1 MFYVHVDGTRLFPDP
16 EQRNT
21 QQNQLIIEYDEPLLG
36 LQHDIN
42 VPILVVEYVKTNL
55 FADDGASRHRDHLL
69 MAMSSA
75 SGLYKT
81 LGISLIPV
89 FGLLVDRVES
99 TLFMGWE
106 CDHPVYPQFS
116 RLRATHLTTTA

>member
-1 MFYVHVDGTRLFPDP
+1 VFYVCVDGTRLFPDP
-16 EQRNT
+16 EQKNA
-21 QQNQLIIEYDEPLLG
+21 QQNQLIIEYDGPLFG

-55 FADDGASRHRDHLL
+55 FVDDGVSRHQDHLL

-89 FGLLVDRVES
+89 FGLLVDRVE
-99 TLFMGWE
+99 
-106 CDHPVYPQFS
+106 
-116 RLRATHLTTTA
+116 